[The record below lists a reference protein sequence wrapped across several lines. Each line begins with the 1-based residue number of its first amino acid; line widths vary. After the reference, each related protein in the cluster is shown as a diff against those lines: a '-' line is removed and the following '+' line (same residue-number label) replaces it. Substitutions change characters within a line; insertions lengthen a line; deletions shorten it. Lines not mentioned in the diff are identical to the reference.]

1 MRRRFARLALAGI
14 CGGLL
19 LVAGYYAAPPQLG
32 GRTAYVTT
40 VGTSMEPLLHSGDL
54 VVVRERPPYAV
65 GDVVAYHSPE
75 LHAVVLHR
83 IVARDGSRYVFK
95 GDNNTWLDAYH
106 PTQDQLIG
114 RMVMRLPGVGGR
126 IGAVRT
132 PAGMST
138 IVALGAVGVLGGRRR
153 RRTRGAHEAVEAE
166 RRPRSNGDRGGS
178 ASKPITPTRPT
189 RSGGGSA
196 GPVFGAVAVLAL
208 ALSGVLFL
216 LPETAVQHRE
226 VVYSQLGSFSYS
238 ASVPGGKPV
247 YGRTTAHT
255 GDPVYLRLADA
266 MTVSFRYTLDTPGL
280 LQANGTIG
288 LTAQVSNVSG
298 WTRPVP
304 LVAPATFEG
313 GTATVSGTLD
323 LAALTQMTT
332 RLEEATGVVGGQYT
346 VTVMPD
352 VELDGTL
359 SGRPLSESFTPSLRF
374 LLDPLQIQLL
384 PEGQPAPGAPPSD
397 SLTPSSG
404 SSVTMDSEVLRTF
417 SFAGVSVG
425 LPPLRAGALAL
436 AGCALLGLLVI
447 GISRLR
453 ARRRGEAATIEAR
466 FGKWLIPVHTDTL
479 PSLNRFVEVESFDSL
494 VRLAEHYGHVILHEE
509 RQGAHAYLVEENGVT
524 YRYRTRAGR

>member
-1 MRRRFARLALAGI
+1 MKRRFARLALAGV

-19 LVAGYYAAPPQLG
+19 LVAGYYVAPPQLG
-32 GRTAYVTT
+32 GHTAYVTT
-40 VGTSMEPLLHSGDL
+40 VGTSMEPLLHAGDL
-54 VVVRERPPYAV
+54 VIVRERPPYAV
-65 GDVVAYHSPE
+65 GDVVAYQSPQ
-75 LHAVVLHR
+75 LHTVVLHR

-95 GDNNTWLDAYH
+95 GDNNTWFDAYH
-106 PTQDQLIG
+106 PTKDQLIG
-114 RMVMRLPGVGGR
+114 RMVMHLNGVGGR
-126 IGAVRT
+126 IGMVRT

-138 IVALGAVGVLGGRRR
+138 IAALGAVGVLGGRRR
-153 RRTRGAHEAVEAE
+153 RRTRGAHEAVEVE
-166 RRPRSNGDRGGS
+166 RRPRSNGDGARGS
-178 ASKPITPTRPT
+178 SSSSRPT

-196 GPVFGAVAVLAL
+196 GPILGAVTVLAL
-208 ALSGVLFL
+208 VLGGVLFL
-216 LPETAVQHRE
+216 LPEAAVQHRE

-238 ASVPGGKPV
+238 ASVPRGKPV
-247 YGRTTAHT
+247 YGRTTART

-266 MTVSFRYTLDTPGL
+266 MTVSFHYTLDTPGL

-288 LTAQVSNVSG
+288 LAAQVSNASG

-304 LVAPATFEG
+304 LVAPMTFEG

-323 LAALTQMTT
+323 LAALTQMTS
-332 RLEEATGVVGGQYT
+332 RLEEATGIVGGQYT
-346 VTVMPD
+346 LTVTPD

-359 SGRPLSESFTPSLRF
+359 SRRPLSESFTPSLGF

-384 PEGQPAPGAPPSD
+384 PEGQSEPGAQPSN

-404 SSVTMDSEVLRTF
+404 SSVTIDSDVPRMF
-417 SFAGVSVG
+417 SFAGVSIG
-425 LPPLRAGALAL
+425 LAPLRAGVLVL

-447 GISRLR
+447 GVSRLR

-466 FGKWLIPVHTDTL
+466 FGRWLIPVQTDTL

-524 YRYRTRAGR
+524 YRYRASADR